1 MSPASEENQ
10 NPSKRMGER
19 RGKGDRRGVMEEERK
34 GRQKSEKER
43 EMENKMKKE
52 HRKGKGG
59 KDGMRRALKKKRK
72 M

>member
-43 EMENKMKKE
+43 GMENKMKK
-52 HRKGKGG
+52 
-59 KDGMRRALKKKRK
+59 
-72 M
+72 